1 MFPRVAKALNNNENY
16 RTDTEYEDNL
26 VSKIFVFMLFNNYSY
41 LTYLAFVKPF
51 TRVRCVHD
59 DCYAEITDT
68 LLILYV
74 VPVIIYAIT
83 EVLLLKVR
91 SKGYLFLALMFRL
104 VGSSQ
109 EVQGR
114 DIRVGAW

>member
-26 VSKIFVFMLFNNYSY
+26 VSKTFVFMLFNNYSY
-41 LTYLAFVKPF
+41 LTYLAFIKPF
-51 TRVRCVHD
+51 TSTKCVHD

-74 VPVIIYAIT
+74 APVILYALT
-83 EVLLLKVR
+83 EVLFRKV
-91 SKGYLFLALMFRL
+91 L
-104 VGSSQ
+104 VW
-109 EVQGR
+109 VC
-114 DIRVGAW
+114 